1 MLISLRIG
9 ENWTVWNLF
18 VCYKKYGHK
27 NMFIELLPGVV
38 GVLFL
43 LDGDHTQD
51 RVGVL
56 VVEREMGN
64 SEMLQI
70 QSNNM
75 FLQL

>member
-1 MLISLRIG
+1 ML
-9 ENWTVWNLF
+9 
-18 VCYKKYGHK
+18 
-27 NMFIELLPGVV
+27 IELLPGVV

-56 VVEREMGN
+56 VVECEMRN
-64 SEMLQI
+64 SEMLQV
-70 QSNNM
+70 QSLRL